1 MVGEEKIKLTQYSS
15 GAGCGCKIAPAVLEK
30 ILKNQ
35 KSSPLF
41 DRLIVGNHSNDDAA
55 VWDLG
60 DDNYLISTADFF
72 TPIVDDPFE
81 YGRIAAANAVSDV
94 YAMGGK
100 PVFALSLLGW
110 PVDKL
115 SPDIAAEVIRGATA
129 ICNSIGIPL
138 AGGHSIST
146 TEPVFGLSVNGMV
159 KKPHL
164 KKNNTAQEEDLLLLT
179 KPLGTGIISTAQK
192 RGIVTEE
199 DYKNA
204 LEVMTEVNIAGAEL
218 AKINGITAMTDVT
231 GFGLI
236 GHLIE
241 MTRSSGLTAEIS
253 YDAMPMLP
261 GLNNY
266 IEKKAFPDNTYRNW
280 NCYEKQVRGI
290 TGPSFIVLNDPQTNG
305 GLLIAVKQS
314 AFEEVAELLKSFS
327 IPFRIP
333 IGKLTA
339 KQDVTVVVHEGD

>member
-1 MVGEEKIKLTQYSS
+1 MSEEKIKLTQFSRGS
-15 GAGCGCKIAPAVLEK
+15 GCGCKIAPSVLEK

-41 DRLIVGNHSNDDAA
+41 ERLIVGNNSNDDAA
-55 VWDLG
+55 VWDMG
-60 DDNYLISTADFF
+60 NENYLITTADFF
-72 TPIVDDPFE
+72 TPIVDDAFQF
-81 YGRIAAANAVSDV
+81 GRIAAANAVSDV

-100 PVFALSLLGW
+100 PIFALSLLGW

-115 SPDIAAEVIRGATA
+115 PVELAAEVLRGATE
-129 ICNSIGIPL
+129 ICNSIGIPI
-138 AGGHSIST
+138 AGGHSIDT
-146 TEPVFGLSVNGMV
+146 VEPLFGLSVNGMV
-159 KKPHL
+159 KKHHL
-164 KKNNTAQEEDLLLLT
+164 KKNDTARENDLLLLT
-179 KPLGTGIISTAQK
+179 KPLGSGIISAAQK

-199 DYKNA
+199 DYQNA

-218 AKINGITAMTDVT
+218 AKVKGITAMTDIT

-241 MTRSSGLTAEIS
+241 MAAGSNLTAEIS

-261 GLNNY
+261 GLHYY
-266 IEKKAFPDNTYRNW
+266 IEKMTFPDNTYRNW
-280 NCYEKQVRGI
+280 NSYEKQVQGI

-305 GLLIAVKQS
+305 GLLISVEQHS
-314 AFEEVAELLKSFS
+314 YEEVAEILKSFS

-333 IGKLTA
+333 VGRMTV
-339 KQDVTVVVHEGD
+339 KQNVPVIVHEGE